1 VNLEWRSGSGAAHGL
16 VWQFPGRAVTAKV
29 WEADEHNVARYH
41 SEPDIGEFASV
52 HVRLQNGGASLGPIP
67 RARGRVERGVITP

>member
-41 SEPDIGEFASV
+41 SEPDIGEFAS
-52 HVRLQNGGASLGPIP
+52 RYMFAFRMAE
-67 RARGRVERGVITP
+67 RAWGLFRERGAGSSVE